1 MIELDDID
9 TDDDGALTATV
20 ELPGGRRVTVEY
32 EADDDADFD
41 DGDGDADDDDDRDD
55 VEREDMPDMD
65 VMQDT
70 VRHALARLTAEILDA
85 RERDVVEEL
94 TEAAYEREDDE
105 SEGDDRD
112 DEDLDLEEPLAAL
125 RADISLD
132 GVVVF
137 GDGGM
142 TLLYVA
148 PGEYPGMTI
157 YCLLDEDLAVED
169 LMVE

>member
-9 TDDDGALTATV
+9 QDEDGALTASV

-32 EADDDADFD
+32 EFDEEFERDDDED
-41 DGDGDADDDDDRDD
+41 DGGDGEIDDI
-55 VEREDMPDMD
+55 EREDLPDMD
-65 VMQDT
+65 TMQST
-70 VRHALARLTAEILDA
+70 VQHALARLSEEVLDA
-85 RERDVVEEL
+85 REREVAEEL
-94 TEAAYEREDDE
+94 TEAAYEDDDE
-105 SEGDDRD
+105 VDLSETLQSLKDDI
-112 DEDLDLEEPLAAL
+112 A
-125 RADISLD
+125 LD

-148 PGEYPGMTI
+148 PEEYPDLMI
-157 YCLLDEDLAVED
+157 YCLLDEDLEIDD

>member
-9 TDDDGALTATV
+9 TDEDGALTATV

-32 EADDDADFD
+32 EFD
-41 DGDGDADDDDDRDD
+41 EEFDRDDDDDEIDG
-55 VEREDMPDMD
+55 EDEEEPDLEPEDLPDMD
-65 VMQDT
+65 TMQET
-70 VRHALARLTAEILDA
+70 VRHSLARLTEEVLDA
-85 RERDVVEEL
+85 RERQVAEEL
-94 TEAAYEREDDE
+94 TDAAFEDD
-105 SEGDDRD
+105 DDVALE
-112 DEDLDLEEPLAAL
+112 DELAAL
-125 RADISLD
+125 REDISLD

-148 PGEYPGMTI
+148 PSEYPDLTI
-157 YCLLDEDLAVED
+157 YCLLDEDLEIDD

>member
-9 TDDDGALTATV
+9 TDEDGALTATV

-32 EADDDADFD
+32 EFDEDFERDDDL
-41 DGDGDADDDDDRDD
+41 DDDDVDLDP
-55 VEREDMPDMD
+55 EDLPDMD
-65 VMQDT
+65 AMQET
-70 VRHALARLTAEILDA
+70 VRHSLARLTQEVLDA
-85 RERDVVEEL
+85 RESEVAEEL
-94 TEAAYEREDDE
+94 TDAAF
-105 SEGDDRD
+105 EGDDDVDLDAEQKTLR
-112 DEDLDLEEPLAAL
+112 EDLA
-125 RADISLD
+125 LD

-148 PGEYPGMTI
+148 PEEYPDLTI
-157 YCLLDEDLAVED
+157 YCLLDEDLEIDD